1 MYPASVE
8 SVRAE
13 SLAEAAMLLREHGPR
28 ARLLAGGQSLIP
40 LLKFRLAVP
49 DVLVDISHLTPEE
62 GVRFDDDAVHLHA
75 LTTHSEAGDH
85 ERLTGTFDVIA
96 DAIPQLADPQVRNM
110 GTVGGS
116 LAEADPAGDWGP
128 LVLAAD
134 GVVHA
139 ADADG
144 ERTVPADE
152 FFVGPFETALAPDEV
167 LTGVSLPRPTA
178 AKHGGAYLKVKRRQG
193 VYAVAGVGVRV
204 GLNDADECVSIS
216 VACNAV
222 EPTYAT
228 PDVADVFLGE
238 RIDEDRI
245 AAGADRIAATLDP
258 VADTHGS
265 ADYKR
270 NLCTRLFERAARAAR
285 DRALGHAVDPDPMGV
300 TP

>member
-1 MYPASVE
+1 MYPESVE
-8 SVRAE
+8 SIRAE
-13 SLAEAAMLLREHGPR
+13 SLSEAARLLREHGPR

-49 DVLVDISHLTPEE
+49 DVLVDISHLSPDES
-62 GVRFDDDAVHLHA
+62 VRFEDDSVHLHA
-75 LTTHSEAGDH
+75 LTTHREAGEH
-85 ERLTGTFDVIA
+85 ERLTETFDVVG

-128 LVLAAD
+128 LVLVAD
-134 GVVHA
+134 GVVHVA
-139 ADADG
+139 NADG
-144 ERTVPADE
+144 ERTTPASE
-152 FFVGPFETALAPDEV
+152 FFVGPFETALEPDEV
-167 LTGVSLPRPTA
+167 VTGVSLDRPTA
-178 AKHGGAYLKVKRRQG
+178 AKSGGAYLKVKRRQG

-204 GLNDADECVSIS
+204 GLNEGDECVSIS

-228 PDVADVFLGE
+228 PDVTDVFLGE
-238 RIDEDRI
+238 RIDDESVT
-245 AAGADRIAATLDP
+245 AGADRIESELDP

-300 TP
+300 AP